1 MSMSWPSDTTSSLV
15 VWLLLHSLWQAGVLA
30 GVSWLLRRGRSPRTR
45 HAISMACLGVFLISQ
60 VVTAVL
66 LSPARGMVVE
76 GISGLAVDEA
86 GRVRQMVEGDLT
98 PRGFITR
105 QTTEPYEWW
114 RGLVAAAGGVSWLVL
129 AGWVVVCGLLVVRQM
144 ISMGMLWRQLRVY
157 RPVDG
162 ALVER
167 FEALRVRMGVRRPV
181 RYLTAG
187 WVDSPATAGW
197 LRPVILLPEGI
208 NERTDQ
214 RVLDAFVLHELSH
227 IRRGDSLSLVVLG
240 FASALY
246 FMNPALGWL
255 RRQVAMDRELCCDQM
270 AVAVVPELGAERY
283 AQALVD
289 FARGQTRRELLG
301 LGGGQDRGGLVQR
314 VKQLLV
320 DRAAVDRP
328 TSWSWLVGAV
338 GAAGLLLLVAAR
350 PLVTAAELDAD
361 LRFIE
366 SQSFPKLVLDKLG
379 LNRPNEELADALA
392 EAILVVEAANLPS
405 TVSDAPFEPL
415 TGHPAIAR
423 LMEVLARG
431 APWDML
437 SETISEVI
445 PIAGPDVVHPAGW
458 RFGTGG
464 TRSRLGRVVNLY
476 RHKATNPDEKLQ
488 VMRARIVYHAINGPW
503 MSYSSLGRMLA
514 EPETYRVLKL
524 DSADVRVLLLAR
536 DHANERR
543 HRLVRWQVDVEKLW
557 GEGGERWLRSTV
569 ATAVSSCAHDADL
582 QQNTAY
588 YFCKLSEHPPIGRE
602 RMSRVLAANPDVE
615 RRTVLARLLREEGLL
630 GARVD

>member
-1 MSMSWPSDTTSSLV
+1 
-15 VWLLLHSLWQAGVLA
+15 
-30 GVSWLLRRGRSPRTR
+30 
-45 HAISMACLGVFLISQ
+45 MACLGVFLISQ
-60 VVTAVL
+60 MVTAML
-66 LSPARGMVVE
+66 LSPARGTVVE

-98 PRGFITR
+98 PRGFIAR

-114 RGLVAAAGGVSWLVL
+114 RGLVAAAGGVSWVVL

-144 ISMGMLWRQLRVY
+144 ISMGMLWRQLKVY
-157 RPVDG
+157 EPVDG

-181 RYLTAG
+181 RYLVAG

-208 NERTDQ
+208 NEQTDQ

-227 IRRGDSLSLVVLG
+227 IRRGDSLSLMVLG

-301 LGGGQDRGGLVQR
+301 LGGGREQDRGGLVAR
-314 VKQLLV
+314 VRQLLL

-338 GAAGLLLLVAAR
+338 GAAGLLLLVAAK

-366 SQSFPKLVLDKLG
+366 SQSFPKLVLDKVG

-392 EAILVVEAANLPS
+392 EAILVMEAANLPS

-423 LMEVLARG
+423 LMVVLARG

-437 SETISEVI
+437 SGTISEVI
-445 PIAGPDVVHPAGW
+445 PIKGPDMVHPPGW
-458 RFGTGG
+458 RFGTGK
-464 TRSRLGRVVNLY
+464 TRSRLLRVVDLY
-476 RHKATNPDEKLQ
+476 QNRVTTPEQKLEA
-488 VMRARIVYHAINGPW
+488 MRARTVYHALNGHYTA
-503 MSYSSLGRMLA
+503 YSSLRRMLS
-514 EPETYRVLKL
+514 EPDTYRVLQL
-524 DSADVRVLLLAR
+524 NSADIRILLLAN
-536 DHANERR
+536 DHASERG

-557 GEGGERWLRSTV
+557 REGGERWLRSTV
-569 ATAVSSCAHDADL
+569 ATAVSSCVHDADL

-588 YFCKLSEHPPIGRE
+588 YFLKLSEHPPIGRE
-602 RMSRVLAANPDVE
+602 RMSGVLAANVDVE